1 MGASLKITKDK
12 ILDSAFDIV
21 RKEGIEVVSN
31 RKIAENLN
39 TSIRPIY
46 YQFKN
51 SNELNNELYRKM
63 KRYFYRFVL
72 NNINDEM
79 PKYKQV
85 GINYIKFAKE
95 ENNIFKALFMTDNP
109 VILEDKS
116 FSITKDYPELKEIE
130 SYIKISTKLSD
141 KEVKTF
147 HVKMWLFTHGIATLL
162 ASKTLFLSD
171 EQIKSL
177 FSQEFQALML
187 LEENPNNK
195 WILGGKND

>member
-116 FSITKDYPELKEIE
+116 FSITEDYPELKEIE

-162 ASKTLFLSD
+162 SSKTLFLSD

-177 FSQEFQALML
+177 LSQEFQALML

>member
-116 FSITKDYPELKEIE
+116 FSITEDYPELKEIE
-130 SYIKISTKLSD
+130 SYIKISTKLND
-141 KEVKTF
+141 KEVKTI

-177 FSQEFQALML
+177 LSQEFQALML

>member
-21 RKEGIEVVSN
+21 RKVGIEVVSN

-85 GINYIKFAKE
+85 GINYIKFALWE
-95 ENNIFKALFMTDNP
+95 EYHGKGIFR
-109 VILEDKS
+109 S
-116 FSITKDYPELKEIE
+116 
-130 SYIKISTKLSD
+130 
-141 KEVKTF
+141 
-147 HVKMWLFTHGIATLL
+147 
-162 ASKTLFLSD
+162 
-171 EQIKSL
+171 
-177 FSQEFQALML
+177 
-187 LEENPNNK
+187 
-195 WILGGKND
+195 